1 MCVFCALEQGMQQ
14 HTCMHLHIY
23 CALGAMLATVHVCMH
38 VCVCV
43 VHQSKACNSLHPHT
57 GGEGEAEDARSLAE
71 VGSAEGPPGP
81 LSGHIGAAAGRGT
94 APHSSAAGGW
104 PRGAACTLGCRVV
117 ELGCFGAHPTAW
129 RCCCTHGDAAGF
141 FFGVIPL
148 FSLPPYPRHRS
159 QRWSRALG
167 LHRSHQHSSGG
178 HRSPAVTPAAFRA
191 ESSTAQLTK
200 NLLDVPKSHSFFLIK
215 SSTLPPEPPLFL
227 ILLGFFFPPFFFYG
241 ISISNMWKEDVF

>member
-1 MCVFCALEQGMQQ
+1 MQQ

-43 VHQSKACNSLHPHT
+43 LHWSKACNSLHPHT

-94 APHSSAAGGW
+94 ATHSSAAGGW

-148 FSLPPYPRHRS
+148 FSLPPTPGTGLSAGAELWGCTEATSTAVGGTGVPPSPPQH
-159 QRWSRALG
+159 LG
-167 LHRSHQHSSGG
+167 LRAAPRS
-178 HRSPAVTPAAFRA
+178 SPKIC
-191 ESSTAQLTK
+191 ST
-200 NLLDVPKSHSFFLIK
+200 
-215 SSTLPPEPPLFL
+215 
-227 ILLGFFFPPFFFYG
+227 FPNPTRF
-241 ISISNMWKEDVF
+241 S